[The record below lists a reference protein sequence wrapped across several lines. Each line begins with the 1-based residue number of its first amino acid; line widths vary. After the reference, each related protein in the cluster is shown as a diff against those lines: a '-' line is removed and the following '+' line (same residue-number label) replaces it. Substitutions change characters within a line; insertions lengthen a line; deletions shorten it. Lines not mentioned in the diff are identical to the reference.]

1 MKRSMRFLTTVLT
14 AIMLLAV
21 LASCGASD
29 MAGNDNRYMD
39 KSSGTEVS
47 APSVGGD
54 KGWNGVY
61 GKGEPGEDMS
71 MPDGETRADFEEKLI
86 KTVRLEAET
95 KEYDAALKA
104 LDEMI
109 SEVGGYIE
117 SSSSSGR
124 SLAYAG
130 DYYRRNASYTIRI
143 PAAKLEEFMVQ
154 AAGIFNVTYSTSDV
168 KNVTGEYYDI
178 KTRIGVLES
187 ERDSL
192 QAMMEKAEDVETML
206 AIKKQLYDVIYEI
219 ESYKTQLNLYDSR
232 VNYSTVYLGVEE
244 VVEFTRVTTKTSWGT
259 RLVNAFKDSWVDFG
273 NGFQNFT
280 VWILYALPT
289 VLVILVIGVAV
300 FLIVRA
306 VSRKAEKKHAEK
318 RRAARERAQANARP
332 TTSGTGEDW
341 RCPITPAEN
350 PEQGN
355 GEPKNNGDK

>member
-1 MKRSMRFLTTVLT
+1 MQKFKVLPKRCNTGRFFASILYRERRYTLC
-14 AIMLLAV
+14 LLRCRV
-21 LASCGASD
+21 FVERG
-29 MAGNDNRYMD
+29 GYIHEKKYETFDNC
-39 KSSGTEVS
+39 
-47 APSVGGD
+47 
-54 KGWNGVY
+54 
-61 GKGEPGEDMS
+61 
-71 MPDGETRADFEEKLI
+71 PDGDYAACRACFVRRIRYGGLI

-95 KEYDAALKA
+95 KEYDVALKA

-124 SLAYAG
+124 SLDYAG

-244 VVEFTRVTTKTSWGT
+244 VVEFTRVTTKTSWCT

-350 PEQGN
+350 LEQGN

>member
-109 SEVGGYIE
+109 SEVGVVWPTPEIIIGEMPLIPFE
-117 SSSSSGR
+117 SPQQSWR
-124 SLAYAG
+124 SLWC
-130 DYYRRNASYTIRI
+130 RR
-143 PAAKLEEFMVQ
+143 Q
-154 AAGIFNVTYSTSDV
+154 AFS
-168 KNVTGEYYDI
+168 
-178 KTRIGVLES
+178 
-187 ERDSL
+187 
-192 QAMMEKAEDVETML
+192 M
-206 AIKKQLYDVIYEI
+206 
-219 ESYKTQLNLYDSR
+219 
-232 VNYSTVYLGVEE
+232 
-244 VVEFTRVTTKTSWGT
+244 
-259 RLVNAFKDSWVDFG
+259 
-273 NGFQNFT
+273 
-280 VWILYALPT
+280 
-289 VLVILVIGVAV
+289 
-300 FLIVRA
+300 
-306 VSRKAEKKHAEK
+306 
-318 RRAARERAQANARP
+318 
-332 TTSGTGEDW
+332 
-341 RCPITPAEN
+341 
-350 PEQGN
+350 
-355 GEPKNNGDK
+355 